1 MKTKN
6 SYFSKTLVI
15 LMAIMMVFTMMPS
28 MAFAADPA
36 GTIGSNEQ
44 TQTCPVTIK
53 AGETAISAVATL

>member
-28 MAFAADPA
+28 MAFADV
-36 GTIGSNEQ
+36 GG
-44 TQTCPVTIK
+44 VGK
-53 AGETAISAVATL
+53 Y

>member
-28 MAFAADPA
+28 MAFADVGGGRKILTKVFP
-36 GTIGSNEQ
+36 
-44 TQTCPVTIK
+44 
-53 AGETAISAVATL
+53 